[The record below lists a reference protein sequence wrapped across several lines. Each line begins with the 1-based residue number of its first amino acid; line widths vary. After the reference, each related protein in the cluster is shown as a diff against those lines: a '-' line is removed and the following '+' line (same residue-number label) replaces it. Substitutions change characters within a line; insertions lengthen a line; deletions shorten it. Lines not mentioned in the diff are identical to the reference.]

1 MSLTGGSFTASGGY
15 AVTAF
20 ATDDNV
26 GRLLET
32 GYNYYDNDGKV
43 ENTSVQHLGENGS
56 VTVKSG
62 TSTGVDVAILETEVE
77 SKTYKTGEY
86 GTPLDALKQAFE
98 DASGDTA
105 TLTLLTSVEA
115 DANSHFNIG
124 KNTNLTLKMVDGA
137 VLSGTDEG
145 YSGSSNVYDGLLSVT
160 DGGTLTFASGTI
172 NGTLQNKNSRLI
184 SVAHSDF
191 NMTGGQIN

>member
-1 MSLTGGSFTASGGY
+1 M
-15 AVTAF
+15 
-20 ATDDNV
+20 
-26 GRLLET
+26 
-32 GYNYYDNDGKV
+32 
-43 ENTSVQHLGENGS
+43 
-56 VTVKSG
+56 
-62 TSTGVDVAILETEVE
+62 DVAILETEVE

-145 YSGSSNVYDGLLSVT
+145 YSGSSNVYHGLLSVT

-191 NMTGGQIN
+191 NMTGGQINCKCSGSSQSVVYAISNLDHIITMSGGELNLTGGSRRKR